1 MAAIQSTIGVVA
13 IGEQSCPPIMMLDR
27 TAKEQLGKMGSM
39 LVLAHKL
46 VVQMLNQHAELA
58 QNEDQ
63 SNGRHSI
70 NNRSYGHM
78 RPVLSTHYDDRS
90 ICKGT
95 IGQDGINAG
104 ACPQIG
110 RPDAHPCGI
119 GPERRPVE
127 WPPFSQ

>member
-1 MAAIQSTIGVVA
+1 
-13 IGEQSCPPIMMLDR
+13 
-27 TAKEQLGKMGSM
+27 M

-46 VVQMLNQHAELA
+46 VVQKLTCAELA

-70 NNRSYGHM
+70 NNRSHGH
-78 RPVLSTHYDDRS
+78 RRAVLSTHYGARS
-90 ICKGT
+90 NCRGI

-110 RPDAHPCGI
+110 RPDAHLCGI

-127 WPPFSQ
+127 WPPFNQQQELQQELWPQASSPVPLFVWLNQLTIDMW